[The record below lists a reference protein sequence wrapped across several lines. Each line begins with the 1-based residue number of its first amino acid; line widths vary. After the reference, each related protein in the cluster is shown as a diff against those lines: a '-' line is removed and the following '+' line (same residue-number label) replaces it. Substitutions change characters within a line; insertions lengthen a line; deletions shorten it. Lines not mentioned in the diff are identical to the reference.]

1 MLTAFSSKLDLVDGF
16 SRPYGPRSVE
26 ELRGA
31 LARFYTVAVTH
42 HQPKTAITSLADLV
56 AVDVVRSI
64 LQFYL
69 DKFGVEDT
77 KAAGRAAHFLYVVA
91 KYWVKAPEDHLKI
104 LAKHRRTLKQSAR
117 EMTEKNRAMLRRFTD
132 EDRVEN
138 LLTQGEQALAA
149 FNRLR
154 HPLRRDALAL
164 EVALAI
170 EILIAAPVRVQ
181 NLASIS
187 LSRHLVSSSEG
198 ITHLIFPACEVK
210 NAVDLEFGLLPS

>member
-1 MLTAFSSKLDLVDGF
+1 
-16 SRPYGPRSVE
+16 
-26 ELRGA
+26 
-31 LARFYTVAVTH
+31 
-42 HQPKTAITSLADLV
+42 
-56 AVDVVRSI
+56 
-64 LQFYL
+64 
-69 DKFGVEDT
+69 
-77 KAAGRAAHFLYVVA
+77 
-91 KYWVKAPEDHLKI
+91 
-104 LAKHRRTLKQSAR
+104 
-117 EMTEKNRAMLRRFTD
+117 MLRRFTD

-149 FNRLR
+149 FHRLR

-198 ITHLIFPACEVK
+198 ITHLDFPACEVK
-210 NAVDLEFGLLPS
+210 NAVDLEFGLRCPPEDPRDIPLQSSAFVGQIWERIRFSGTWTASLAQEAALPPHRGRDVASAWRAAERTPSSAPSRISLPPGESGRP